1 MWGNVDTHICPFKNL
16 ANENNRERDLSLL
29 QQTLLWGSW
38 EIKISSQLSG
48 IYCRRSS
55 FQNRTRP
62 CVEKLGWH
70 HVAVWQEKV
79 SSQVTAPQTDV
90 VSERVHFL
98 SPAAEASSGL
108 GQWHFSPRTF
118 SLHCIF
124 VLCRLHKV
132 LLLLLYIMHAH
143 APGERRGRPS
153 GNHDLVC
160 SHQHSLLEILQQDA
174 ALCMYKTVHLGR
186 NVCISLSLGRKHW
199 EL

>member
-98 SPAAEASSGL
+98 SPAAEAL
-108 GQWHFSPRTF
+108 GSDTSH
-118 SLHCIF
+118 
-124 VLCRLHKV
+124 
-132 LLLLLYIMHAH
+132 
-143 APGERRGRPS
+143 PG
-153 GNHDLVC
+153 
-160 SHQHSLLEILQQDA
+160 HSLYTASLCSVDSTKSFSFSCT
-174 ALCMYKTVHLGR
+174 LCMLMLQERGEADPQETMILFAAINTAY
-186 NVCISLSLGRKHW
+186 
-199 EL
+199 